1 MDTSKAKVLSGRLLS
16 PLGNRWAHV
25 QAVAAQ
31 GQKVALALPEADRET
46 LVVACWLHDIGYAP
60 DAKTTGFHPLD
71 GARYLAEMGCDE
83 RIVSLVAY
91 HSGAVYEAEERGLAS
106 ALAGFAV
113 PSDPVLLDA
122 LTYSDM
128 TTGPA
133 GQPMTFEGRIAEILS
148 RYGPDDLVHRAITR
162 SQFSLGD
169 AVTRTEAR
177 LAVRVLEPR

>member
-16 PLGNRWAHV
+16 PLGNRWSHV
-25 QAVAAQ
+25 QAVAAC
-31 GQKVALALPEADRET
+31 GQKVALALPQADRET

-148 RYGPDDLVHRAITR
+148 RYGPDDPVHRAITR
-162 SQFSLGD
+162 SRSSLAD
-169 AVTRTEAR
+169 SVERTEAR
-177 LAVRVLEPR
+177 LAALVLQPR